1 MTLEELKIVISAQ
14 TEPLRKEIEK
24 VGKQLGGLQNE
35 TNKVTTGIQ
44 SAFKKLLQGVIA
56 LQIGRKI
63 GEAIFGGIK
72 EAMNVEAAIQQIK
85 RIMGESSNQFLKWAN
100 TQAIAFN
107 MSKGEALK
115 YGSVYGNL
123 VSGFTKSTGETLKYT
138 EDLLKASSII
148 ASSTGRSMTDVMERV
163 RSGLLGN
170 TEAIEDLG
178 VNVNVAMIESTE
190 AFRRFA
196 NGRSWKQLDFQ
207 TQQQIRLMAILEQ
220 TTKKYGDAVNQ
231 NTGSQLQQLVAQ
243 LRNVQLSLGQAFMPI
258 VQIILPI
265 LTSFASGLAY
275 IMGLLAQFSHV
286 LFGKSM
292 VGSSAQVQGTNA
304 QANAMS
310 NLGNATEKAGN
321 QAKKAGDKAR
331 GALAGFDEI
340 TSLSNNAS
348 SSGGDGGI
356 GDISGALGGIGGVTP
371 IDFSTNAPEIS
382 PKIKELADNV
392 RLWFSSIDFQP
403 LSEAFNRLKTSIEP
417 VIQTIGGIIWWL
429 LTDILAPLA
438 KWTIEDA
445 LPAFFNLL
453 SGALDV
459 LNPLLESFSK
469 IAIYLWDTFLQ
480 PIAAWTGGV
489 IVDVLNLLGESLSKI
504 GTWMSENQTVV
515 DNITAAIVAFFIAWK
530 VVELLAFIQTSG
542 GVINALMGITK
553 AVWEC
558 TGAKVI
564 DNLETMKSTVI
575 NAKDLVVALG
585 KGTAALAAQVIEWV
599 AITAS
604 KIADTIAT
612 GAMTAATAAWNVVCG
627 IATAVTTA
635 FGAAVAFLT
644 SPIGIVILII
654 GSLIAVGV
662 LLYKN
667 WETVKQ
673 VAFNVF
679 GGIKDFIGNAC
690 DSIGNF
696 FKGMVNGVI
705 RGMNSL
711 IRGLN
716 KLKVPEVEVPLV
728 GKVGGWGFNIPQIPM
743 LAQGGYIGA
752 NSPVLAMVGD
762 NKNEGEIVAPE
773 SKIYDQTFKAVVD
786 AMGNRGNGSPIEL
799 VINFGSTTIFR
810 QIIDGINK
818 AQRQAG
824 KTLIE
829 V

>member
-63 GEAIFGGIK
+63 GQAIFGGIK

-196 NGRSWKQLDFQ
+196 SGRSWKQLDFQ

-275 IMGLLAQFSHV
+275 IMGLLAQFSQV

-321 QAKKAGDKAR
+321 KAKKAGDKAR

-340 TSLSNNAS
+340 TSLSNNTGG
-348 SSGGDGGI
+348 SGDFGI
-356 GDISGALGGIGGVTP
+356 GDIGGTLGGIGGVTP

-417 VIQTIGGIIWWL
+417 VVQTIGGIILWL

-480 PIAAWTGGV
+480 PIATWTGGV
-489 IVDVLNLLGESLSKI
+489 IVDVLNLLADSLTKI

-515 DNITAAIVAFFIAWK
+515 DAITASIVAFFIAWK

-553 AVWEC
+553 AVWGC

-564 DNLETMKSTVI
+564 DNLETMKSTLL

-585 KGTAALAAQVIEWV
+585 KGTAALASQ
-599 AITAS
+599 AIQWTISTA
-604 KIADTIAT
+604 KKVADTVAT
-612 GAMTAATAAWNVVCG
+612 GAMTAATVAWNIVCG

-667 WETVKQ
+667 WDTVKE
-673 VAFNVF
+673 VAFRVF

-716 KLKVPEVEVPLV
+716 KLQVPEIEVPLV

-752 NSPVLAMVGD
+752 NSPVLTMIGD

-773 SKIYDQTFKAVVD
+773 SKLYEQTFKAVVD
-786 AMGNRGNGSPIEL
+786 AMGTSGRNTPIEL
-799 VINFGSTTIFR
+799 TINFGSTTIFR

>member
-63 GEAIFGGIK
+63 GQAIFGGIK

-85 RIMGESSNQFLKWAN
+85 RIMGESSNQFLKWAD

-123 VSGFTKSTGETLKYT
+123 ISGFTKSTGETLKYT

-190 AFRRFA
+190 AFRKFA
-196 NGRSWKQLDFQ
+196 NGRSWQQLDFQ

-275 IMGLLAQFSHV
+275 IMGLLAQFSQA

-348 SSGGDGGI
+348 GSGDFGM
-356 GDISGALGGIGGVTP
+356 GDIGGALGGIGGVTP

-403 LSEAFNRLKTSIEP
+403 LSEAFNRLKKSIEP
-417 VIQTIGGIIWWL
+417 VVQTIGGIILWL

-453 SGALDV
+453 SGALDI

-469 IAIYLWDTFLQ
+469 IAIFLWDTFLQ
-480 PIAAWTGGV
+480 PIASWTGGV
-489 IVDVLNLLGESLSKI
+489 IVDVLNLLEESLSKI

-515 DNITAAIVAFFIAWK
+515 DTITASIVAFFIAWK
-530 VVELLAFIQTSG
+530 VTELLAFIQASG
-542 GVINALMGITK
+542 GVIGALKGI
-553 AVWEC
+553 AEAIWIC
-558 TGAKVI
+558 TGAKI
-564 DNLETMKSTVI
+564 ADKLETMALTAMY
-575 NAKDLVVALG
+575 AKDLIVSLA
-585 KGTAALAAQVIEWV
+585 KGTAELVKQAAQWTIS
-599 AITAS
+599 TAL
-604 KIADTIAT
+604 KVGNTIAT
-612 GAMTAATAAWNVVCG
+612 GAMTAATVAWNVVCG

-667 WETVKQ
+667 WDTVKE
-673 VAFNVF
+673 VAFRVF

-752 NSPVLAMVGD
+752 NNPTLAMVGD
-762 NKNEGEIVAPE
+762 NKHEGEIVAPE
-773 SKIYDQTFKAVVD
+773 SKIYEQTFKAVVD
-786 AMGNRGNGSPIEL
+786 AMSTSGRNTPIEL
-799 VINFGSTTIFR
+799 TINFGSTTIFK
-810 QIIDGINK
+810 QIIEGINK
-818 AQRQAG
+818 VQRQAG